1 MSSENSQVVDASD
14 AADATEATD
23 ATDAADATDTDAAD
37 AEPDATTTPAEPDAT
52 APSAP
57 PTTPGGSSPSR
68 RPRAD
73 AARNRERLIEAA
85 SAAFATGAKEVS
97 LEAIARDAGVGIGTL
112 YRHFPI
118 RDALVE
124 VVHRDGLATVLA
136 RADELLAEH
145 DPATALRL
153 WMDDYAQFVARKR
166 GMAESLRALSKAGV
180 IAASDTHSRI
190 SDTLQKFL
198 DGGAAAGT
206 LRSDVQAEDVA
217 TTLVG
222 VFLASHDFPRSEQT
236 GRMLDLVF
244 AGIRA

>member
-1 MSSENSQVVDASD
+1 MSSENSQVVDPTD
-14 AADATEATD
+14 AAAATD
-23 ATDAADATDTDAAD
+23 AAGATDAADAAGATDAVDPAGS
-37 AEPDATTTPAEPDAT
+37 EPDTT
-52 APSAP
+52 SQ
-57 PTTPGGSSPSR
+57 PTTPGGAPASR

-112 YRHFPI
+112 YRHFPT

-180 IAASDTHSRI
+180 IAASDTHARI

-198 DGGAAAGT
+198 DVGAAAGT

-222 VFLASHDFPRSEQT
+222 VFLASHEFPRSEQT

>member
-1 MSSENSQVVDASD
+1 MSSENSQVVDPTD
-14 AADATEATD
+14 AAAATD
-23 ATDAADATDTDAAD
+23 AAGATDAADAAGATDAVDPAGS
-37 AEPDATTTPAEPDAT
+37 EPDTTSQPT
-52 APSAP
+52 APGGAP
-57 PTTPGGSSPSR
+57 ASR

-112 YRHFPI
+112 YRHFPT

-180 IAASDTHSRI
+180 IAASDTHARI

>member
-1 MSSENSQVVDASD
+1 MSSENSQIADASD
-14 AADATEATD
+14 AASA
-23 ATDAADATDTDAAD
+23 
-37 AEPDATTTPAEPDAT
+37 TPATP
-52 APSAP
+52 APASL
-57 PTTPGGSSPSR
+57 R

-85 SAAFATGAKEVS
+85 SAAFATGAKDVS

-112 YRHFPI
+112 YRHFPT

-136 RADELLAEH
+136 RADELLAER

-153 WMDDYAQFVARKR
+153 WMDDYARFVARKR
-166 GMAESLRALSKAGV
+166 GMAESLRALSQAGV
-180 IAASDTHSRI
+180 IAASDTRARVT
-190 SDTLQKFL
+190 DTLQKFL
-198 DGGAAAGT
+198 DAGVAAGS
-206 LRSDVQAEDVA
+206 LRADVQAEDVA
-217 TTLVG
+217 ATLVG
-222 VFLASHDFPRSEQT
+222 VFLASRDSPRSEQA

>member
-1 MSSENSQVVDASD
+1 MLVPRPSWSITAAVMS
-14 AADATEATD
+14 
-23 ATDAADATDTDAAD
+23 
-37 AEPDATTTPAEPDAT
+37 
-52 APSAP
+52 
-57 PTTPGGSSPSR
+57 
-68 RPRAD
+68 RP
-73 AARNRERLIEAA
+73 
-85 SAAFATGAKEVS
+85 
-97 LEAIARDAGVGIGTL
+97 
-112 YRHFPI
+112 H
-118 RDALVE
+118 
-124 VVHRDGLATVLA
+124 
-136 RADELLAEH
+136 EH

-166 GMAESLRALSKAGV
+166 GMAESLRALSQAGV
-180 IAASDTHSRI
+180 IAASDTRARI

-198 DGGAAAGT
+198 DAGAAAGT

>member
-1 MSSENSQVVDASD
+1 MSSENSQLVDASD
-14 AADATEATD
+14 AAGATD
-23 ATDAADATDTDAAD
+23 AVDATDAAD
-37 AEPDATTTPAEPDAT
+37 AEPDATTPPAPPSTPAG
-52 APSAP
+52 P
-57 PTTPGGSSPSR
+57 PVSR

-112 YRHFPI
+112 YRHFPT

-180 IAASDTHSRI
+180 IAASDTHARI

-198 DGGAAAGT
+198 DAGAAAGT
-206 LRSDVQAEDVA
+206 LRSDVRAEDVA

-244 AGIRA
+244 AGLRA